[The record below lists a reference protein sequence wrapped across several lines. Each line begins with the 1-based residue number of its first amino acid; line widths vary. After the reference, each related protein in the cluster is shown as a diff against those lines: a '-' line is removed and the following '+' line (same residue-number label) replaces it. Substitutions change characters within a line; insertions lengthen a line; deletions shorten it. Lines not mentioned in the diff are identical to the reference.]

1 MNARGTSGNRTG
13 GRWRLLLDPAVLN
26 LMAAT
31 AAVGLAGAFVVPTT
45 SLFLR
50 EAVTATPLMVGLF
63 FAARSIA
70 EIGTDVVVGAV
81 SDRLRSRRAILVLTA
96 LFNAAGALCYTL
108 LRDYYLLLLA
118 GMVCFGLGGAC
129 FGQLFAYTRE
139 LADARGVDAP
149 FFNGFLRSVTSLAW
163 VVGPPLAFWVIADW
177 SFTALYATTAA
188 LSLLAAALCGWGLP
202 DPLKPGARKPGPRG
216 SAAVGAGSA
225 GATADEPA
233 DEPAAGS
240 ASSEPSAGSDRAASA
255 APEPADGPPPGL
267 LGMFRGLGPRTVLV
281 LGAVVLLLGANSMY
295 QIDLPLH
302 ITEELGMSP
311 RFAGLLLGVSAA
323 LEVPLMVLVG
333 VWADRV
339 GKQRMMVAAT
349 VCATVFFGLL
359 PLTDSRLLLLALQLL
374 NAAWVAVALNIP
386 VVVLQDSLPGRFGT
400 ASALYSSAFKAGM
413 FLGGLAV
420 GTVATW
426 TGYRQVF
433 WVCAGLTAVA
443 GVLALLLR
451 AVPRPPSPAP
461 VPVPAPHPLTDPR
474 EGSNP

>member
-1 MNARGTSGNRTG
+1 MNARATSGRKTG
-13 GRWRLLLDPAVLN
+13 GRWRLLSDPAVLN

-31 AAVGLAGAFVVPTT
+31 AAVGVAGAFVVPTT
-45 SLFLR
+45 SLFLK

-70 EIGTDVVVGAV
+70 EIGTDMVVGAV
-81 SDRLRSRRAILVLTA
+81 SDWLRSRRTILVLTA
-96 LFNAAGALCYTL
+96 LFNAAGALCYTF
-108 LRDYYLLLLA
+108 LRDYYLLLLS

-163 VVGPPLAFWVIADW
+163 VVGPPLAFWVIASW
-177 SFTALYATTAA
+177 SFTALYAATAV

-202 DPLKPGARKPGPRG
+202 APRG
-216 SAAVGAGSA
+216 PDPGGPAGT
-225 GATADEPA
+225 GPD
-233 DEPAAGS
+233 
-240 ASSEPSAGSDRAASA
+240 SAGSTAG
-255 APEPADGPPPGL
+255 EPAIGSGCADPAPPKSATEPPPGL
-267 LGMFRGLGPRTVLV
+267 LGMFSGLGPHTALV

-295 QIDLPLH
+295 QINLPLYV
-302 ITEELGMSP
+302 TEDLDMSP
-311 RFAGLLLGVSAA
+311 QFAGLLLGVSAA
-323 LEVPLMVLVG
+323 LEIPLMVLAG

-339 GKQRMMVAAT
+339 GKQRLMLAAT
-349 VCATVFFGLL
+349 VCATLFFALL
-359 PLTDSRLLLLALQLL
+359 PLADGRLSLLALQPL
-374 NAAWVAVALNIP
+374 NAAWAAVALNIP
-386 VVVLQDSLPGRFGT
+386 VVMLQDSLPGRFGT
-400 ASALYSSAFKAGM
+400 ASALYSSSFKAGM
-413 FLGGLAV
+413 FLGGLVV

-443 GVLALLLR
+443 GVLAFLLR
-451 AVPRPPSPAP
+451 TVPEAPSSGPAQ
-461 VPVPAPHPLTDPR
+461 APTPTLLTEPR

>member
-1 MNARGTSGNRTG
+1 MNAQGTTGNKTG

-50 EAVTATPLMVGLF
+50 EAVAATPLMVGLF

-81 SDRLRSRRAILVLTA
+81 SDRLRSRRTILVLTA
-96 LFNAAGALCYTL
+96 LFNAAGALCYML

-202 DPLKPGARKPGPRG
+202 DPHKPGSPKSGSPKSG
-216 SAAVGAGSA
+216 SAESGSA

-233 DEPAAGS
+233 GPPASTKSGT
-240 ASSEPSAGSDRAASA
+240 E
-255 APEPADGPPPGL
+255 PPPGL
-267 LGMFRGLGPRTVLV
+267 LGMFRGLGLRTVLV
-281 LGAVVLLLGANSMY
+281 LGVVVLLLGANSMY
-295 QIDLPLH
+295 QIDIPLH

-323 LEVPLMVLVG
+323 LEVPLMVLAG

-359 PLTDSRLLLLALQLL
+359 PLTDSRPLLLALQLL

-426 TGYRQVF
+426 TGHRQVF
-433 WVCAGLTAVA
+433 WVCAGLTALA

-451 AVPRPPSPAP
+451 AVPQPSSPEPVRTPAP
-461 VPVPAPHPLTDPR
+461 TPLTDPR